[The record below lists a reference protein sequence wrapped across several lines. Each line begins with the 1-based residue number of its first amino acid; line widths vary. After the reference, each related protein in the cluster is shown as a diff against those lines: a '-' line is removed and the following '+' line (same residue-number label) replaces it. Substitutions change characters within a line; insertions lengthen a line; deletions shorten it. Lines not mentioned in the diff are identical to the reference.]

1 MSHLRHLV
9 EARAPRVRVVEGVKP
24 ARRPGVGGH
33 PAAVREHVDA
43 AVRAARAAALRD
55 VDEAAADAVEA
66 GACEGSPP
74 PPARE
79 GGRRGSRAGLWREG
93 VKEGCE
99 GKGVKEGV

>member
-24 ARRPGVGGH
+24 PRRVPGVGGH

-66 GACEGSPP
+66 GACMRQVGTQ
-74 PPARE
+74 
-79 GGRRGSRAGLWREG
+79 L
-93 VKEGCE
+93 
-99 GKGVKEGV
+99 